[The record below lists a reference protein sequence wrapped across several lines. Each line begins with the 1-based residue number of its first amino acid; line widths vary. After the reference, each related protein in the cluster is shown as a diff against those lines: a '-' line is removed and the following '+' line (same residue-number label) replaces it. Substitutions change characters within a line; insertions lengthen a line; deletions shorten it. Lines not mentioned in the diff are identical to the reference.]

1 MALSKHEVEIAT
13 GRRAA
18 DGHVRA
24 SIFAGGL
31 LALTVEGHGERAPT
45 LLLTL
50 EQARKLETA
59 LAELIRLAEEQEPEK
74 RTDDEVQTPS
84 RWQGEERRR
93 TSGALK

>member
-1 MALSKHEVEIAT
+1 MALSEHEVEIAT

-24 SIFAGGL
+24 SIFSDGL

-50 EQARKLETA
+50 DQARKLEMA
-59 LAELIRLAEEQEPEK
+59 LAELIRLAEELEPQQRMGELSLP
-74 RTDDEVQTPS
+74 T
-84 RWQGEERRR
+84 WQGEERR